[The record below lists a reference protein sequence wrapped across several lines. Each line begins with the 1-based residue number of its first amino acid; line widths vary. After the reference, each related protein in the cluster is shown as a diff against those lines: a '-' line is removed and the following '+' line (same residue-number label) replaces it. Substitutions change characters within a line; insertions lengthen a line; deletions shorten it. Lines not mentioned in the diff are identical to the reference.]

1 MSLYE
6 EYFEEGKKRYETKGI
21 NQEISIEYRFL
32 MWEMIEALKIPKD
45 YLQIF
50 NLRVVTDASGNK
62 IQSIIHM
69 QEEPEYREEYTFPI
83 ISNGVAGKVYVIDDG
98 GDYVTML
105 WADEY

>member
-1 MSLYE
+1 MHE
-6 EYFEEGKKRYETKGI
+6 EYFGEGKKRYETKGI
-21 NQEISIEYRFL
+21 NQEIPIEYRFL

-50 NLRVVTDASGNK
+50 NLRIVTDASGNK
-62 IQSIIHM
+62 VQNIIHM

-83 ISNGVAGKVYVIDDG
+83 ISNGVTGKVYVIDDG

>member
-1 MSLYE
+1 
-6 EYFEEGKKRYETKGI
+6 
-21 NQEISIEYRFL
+21 
-32 MWEMIEALKIPKD
+32 
-45 YLQIF
+45 
-50 NLRVVTDASGNK
+50 
-62 IQSIIHM
+62 M